1 MTDAEITTQLARYKW
16 YHIIPLT
23 PAISTPGVPDF
34 AKHKAPVLRQMDAID
49 FKGKRVLDVGC
60 RDGIFCFEAEKR
72 GAAEVLGIDTSLSIG
87 AVEFLIPFFQS
98 NVRMREIGLYD
109 LTTAEHGQF
118 DVILFPGVLYHL
130 RYPFTALSTLADLL
144 PEGGRMI
151 IETGIFADDDQR
163 ALLFCPVG
171 KESPYEPSSV
181 TFYNRKGMIDSLK
194 TFGLRTDAT
203 DYQSD
208 KDRKRSDGAIVRGT
222 FLCTKVAAL
231 AAEHPHHYWKGGAHK
246 HWQK

>member
-1 MTDAEITTQLARYKW
+1 MTDAEIIAKLDQYKW
-16 YHIIPLT
+16 YHILPVQG
-23 PAISTPGVPDF
+23 AVSTPGNKDF
-34 AKHKAPVLRQMDAID
+34 AKHHAPVLRQMDAID

-60 RDGIFCFEAEKR
+60 RDGLFCFQAEKR
-72 GAAEVLGIDTSLSIG
+72 GAREVLGIDTSLSLG
-87 AVEFLIPFFQS
+87 AVEFLIPFYQS
-98 NVRMREIGLYD
+98 KVQMKEMGLYD

-118 DVILFPGVLYHL
+118 DIILFPGVLYHL

-144 PEGGRMI
+144 PEGGRMV
-151 IETGIFADDDQR
+151 IETGIFADEDKR
-163 ALLFCPVG
+163 ALLYCPVG

-181 TFYNRKGMIDSLK
+181 TFYNRKGMIDSLR

-203 DYQSD
+203 DYKSD
-208 KDRKRSDGAIVRGT
+208 KDRKTTDGSVIRGT